1 MPAGS
6 SCTMK
11 FHLTRKEFQP
21 QCKNVD
27 LSKILSNE
35 MGFSGITEIIK
46 QLSLEIILHL
56 HIILKAFACE
66 QLDYNSYYKIR

>member
-1 MPAGS
+1 
-6 SCTMK
+6 
-11 FHLTRKEFQP
+11 
-21 QCKNVD
+21 
-27 LSKILSNE
+27 

-56 HIILKAFACE
+56 QIILKAFAYE